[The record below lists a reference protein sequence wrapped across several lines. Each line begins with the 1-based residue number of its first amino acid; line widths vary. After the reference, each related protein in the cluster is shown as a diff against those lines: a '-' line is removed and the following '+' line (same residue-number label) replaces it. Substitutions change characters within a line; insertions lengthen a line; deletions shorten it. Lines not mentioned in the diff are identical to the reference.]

1 MIKKIKSSL
10 WLKIFL
16 VQAVLLFSVSI
27 LLYGIV
33 MTVMPASYENLADK
47 KMKSNTEQLIQQ
59 LENSTVDE
67 ASGLLYNFCINNNA
81 AVCLEGGDTKLSY
94 GTSGVLNGT
103 DTEDQSAMTVEIENG
118 VEIKLLGS
126 DTTYMLTISTTR
138 QIVQNITQSFWNLLP
153 IISVVILL
161 ISLVSAYL
169 VSHFLTKPILEISE
183 ISNRFTILDLSWQ
196 CKTNRTDE
204 IGVLSRNLNTMA
216 ARLDKALKKL
226 TKANEKLQTDIER
239 ERQQEKLR
247 VDFFRAVSHELKTPI
262 TVLKGELE
270 GMIYQVGEYK
280 DRDAHLRESMRTVNE
295 MERLVKEIL
304 SASRMAGSDFNLT
317 ISEIDLSEL
326 VRQCCRKWQGA
337 AEDKGQRFLS
347 DIEDICIYHGDMA
360 LLQKAISNIIGNA
373 VTHSPEQEKV
383 TVFLKDNTLQVINSG
398 AWIPNADL
406 CQVFEPFYRA
416 DPSHSRE
423 TGGSG
428 LGLYIVKT
436 ILDRHE
442 LKYSME
448 NTEQG
453 VCFTVLF

>member
-16 VQAVLLFSVSI
+16 ILTALLFSVSI

-33 MTVMPASYENLADK
+33 MAVMPVSYKYTLTDGYVEQIDQFV
-47 KMKSNTEQLIQQ
+47 TE
-59 LENSTVDE
+59 LEGNSLNDAAQKIYE
-67 ASGLLYNFCINNNA
+67 FCINQNA
-81 AVCLEGGDTKLSY
+81 SAVLEGENAQICFGSEIPEDTATENPTQAATIGLTLEDGTYSLQIFTPAKLVNQLTQTFWRLFPLI
-94 GTSGVLNGT
+94 GIVVL
-103 DTEDQSAMTVEIENG
+103 A
-118 VEIKLLGS
+118 
-126 DTTYMLTISTTR
+126 
-138 QIVQNITQSFWNLLP
+138 
-153 IISVVILL
+153 
-161 ISLVSAYL
+161 ISLIASYFVSR
-169 VSHFLTKPILEISE
+169 FLTKPMIEISD
-183 ISNRFTILDLSWQ
+183 ISERLTVLDMTWRCDTKRSDEVGILA
-196 CKTNRTDE
+196 N
-204 IGVLSRNLNTMA
+204 NLNTMA
-216 ARLDKALKKL
+216 ERLDKALKEL
-226 TKANEKLQTDIER
+226 TVANEKLQADIEQ

-280 DRDAHLRESMRTVNE
+280 DRDAHLRQSMRTVNE

-304 SASRMAGSDFNLT
+304 SASRMAGSDFSLT
-317 ISEIDLSEL
+317 VSEIDLSRL
-326 VRQCCRKWQGA
+326 VRQCCRKWQSV
-337 AEDKGQRFLS
+337 AEDKNQNFLI
-347 DIEDICIYHGDMA
+347 DIEEGYITHGDID

-373 VTHSPEQEKV
+373 VAHSPEQEKIEV
-383 TVFLKDNTLQVINSG
+383 SLNGKTLKVCNSG
-398 AWIPNADL
+398 AWIADTDL
-406 CQVFEPFYRA
+406 RHIFEPFYRA

-453 VCFTVLF
+453 ICFTVLF